1 MYKIGDKVR
10 ILSKEEI
17 KQRFEIVESPDGSF
31 YVKELQTIYLNML
44 SYLGTERVVKFVAEE
59 SGNVIL
65 DRYMFAPQLIESAEN
80 TTVNLSLTR
89 PEHAPRDIIHG
100 ATVGELREYLEQFS
114 DSTIIVVT
122 VPYHI
127 GVYGIKATF
136 DFD

>member
-10 ILSKEEI
+10 ILSKVEI
-17 KQRFEIVESPDGSF
+17 KRRFEIVEISDGSF
-31 YVKELQTIYLNML
+31 YVKGIQSIFPHML
-44 SYLGTERVVKFVAEE
+44 DYLGTERVVKVVDEE

-65 DRYMFAPQLIESAEN
+65 DRHMFAPQLVESVDKSTA
-80 TTVNLSLTR
+80 NLSLTR
-89 PEHAPRDIIHG
+89 PEHTARDIIHG

-114 DSTIIVVT
+114 DSTIIAVT
-122 VPYHI
+122 VPSHL